1 MVDRNTEVDQAKVTQ
16 LLDFGFQREQ
26 ASLALKITQNDVELA
41 VELLTGEKSDL
52 ESLNEMA
59 LAASG
64 A

>member
-52 ESLNEMA
+52 ESLN
-59 LAASG
+59 
-64 A
+64 